1 MKRYLYLIFIMVLSL
16 IFISGC
22 AETTDWEPTEY
33 ENVNNIDDVSMTV
46 KEGTVSPTGL
56 TVVLENNSDVELIY
70 SEDFLLEKNINGKWY
85 EVPVIVESYGFDD
98 IGYILA
104 SGEIGEWNVEW
115 SWLYGN
121 LDAGEYRIIKII
133 IDSGSPGD
141 IKQYILAAEFKIL
154 SNKNN

>member
-104 SGEIGEWNVEW
+104 SGEIGEWNVE
-115 SWLYGN
+115 
-121 LDAGEYRIIKII
+121 
-133 IDSGSPGD
+133 
-141 IKQYILAAEFKIL
+141 
-154 SNKNN
+154 

>member
-115 SWLYGN
+115 SWLYETSMRVN
-121 LDAGEYRIIKII
+121 IVL
-133 IDSGSPGD
+133 
-141 IKQYILAAEFKIL
+141 
-154 SNKNN
+154 